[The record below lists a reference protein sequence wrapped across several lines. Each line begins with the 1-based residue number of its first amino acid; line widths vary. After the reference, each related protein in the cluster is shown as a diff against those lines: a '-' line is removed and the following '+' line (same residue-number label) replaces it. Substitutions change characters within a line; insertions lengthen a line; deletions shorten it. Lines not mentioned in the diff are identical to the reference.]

1 MIDRHRRH
9 TEPGAVVDVPT
20 SLSPSRVESFLS
32 CPLAFRFASIQR
44 LPDPPTPA
52 TTKGSLV
59 HRSLEL
65 LFLLAPAAAHAR
77 VRSISASPTRSPST
91 RVHPD
96 FTELELDDDAA
107 QRFFAE
113 CRELAANY
121 MTLEDPRRVRAIG
134 LELKL
139 TAPVSDGLTLRGIID
154 RLELDD
160 NGELVVTDYKT
171 GRAPHPNFERK
182 SLSGVQFYA
191 FLCES
196 VFGRIPAAVRLMY
209 LKSGEVITAVPS
221 SQSTRYMTTRTNA
234 VWKAV
239 ATACERDD
247 FRPKPSTLCNFC
259 AYQRWCPEYGGDP
272 ARPPTRHRCVLAD
285 MLGPELSRT
294 HRHRDAQRP
303 GPRRLRARR
312 RRLRRRRRRSCS
324 SNCATTRSPT
334 GCSSPPATSATSA

>member
-1 MIDRHRRH
+1 MSVMTETDID
-9 TEPGAVVDVPT
+9 TGPGPLWTVPT

-32 CPLAFRFASIQR
+32 CPLAFRFTSIQR
-44 LPDPPTPA
+44 LPDPPTQA
-52 TTKGSLV
+52 TTRGSLV
-59 HRSLEL
+59 HRALEL
-65 LFLLAPAAAHAR
+65 LFLLPPAERTPRALDHCVADA
-77 VRSISASPTRSPST
+77 IAEYQAD
-91 RVHPD
+91 PD
-96 FTELELDDDAA
+96 FTGLELDDDTA

-134 LELKL
+134 LELL
-139 TAPVSDGLTLRGIID
+139 LEAPVSEGLMLRGIID

-160 NGELVVTDYKT
+160 DGELIVTDYKT
-171 GRAPHPNFERK
+171 GRAPHPNYERK

-221 SQSTRYMTTRTNA
+221 AQSTRYMTTRTNA

-247 FRPKPSTLCNFC
+247 FRPKPSTLCNYC

-272 ARPPTRHRCVLAD
+272 AKAAVEAPRLLAGMVD
-285 MLGPELSRT
+285 PDVAVSVAGS
-294 HRHRDAQRP
+294 
-303 GPRRLRARR
+303 
-312 RRLRRRRRRSCS
+312 
-324 SNCATTRSPT
+324 
-334 GCSSPPATSATSA
+334 

>member
-1 MIDRHRRH
+1 LW
-9 TEPGAVVDVPT
+9 TAPS

-44 LPDPPTPA
+44 LPDPPTQA

-59 HRSLEL
+59 HRALEL
-65 LFLLAPAAAHAR
+65 LFLLPPVERTPHALDHCIAGAIDEYR
-77 VRSISASPTRSPST
+77 E
-91 RVHPD
+91 HPD
-96 FTELELDDDAA
+96 FTELHLDDETAR
-107 QRFFAE
+107 RFFAE
-113 CRELAANY
+113 CREVAAGY
-121 MTLEDPRRVRAIG
+121 MALEDPRRVRAIG
-134 LELKL
+134 LELRL
-139 TAPVSDGLTLRGIID
+139 EAPVSDGLTLRGIID

-160 NGELVVTDYKT
+160 DGELVVTDYKT

-247 FRPKPSTLCNFC
+247 FRTKPSTLCNYC

-272 ARPPTRHRCVLAD
+272 ALAGIEAPRVLAGQTGD
-285 MLGPELSRT
+285 LPDAVAVDVSVSIAGP
-294 HRHRDAQRP
+294 
-303 GPRRLRARR
+303 
-312 RRLRRRRRRSCS
+312 
-324 SNCATTRSPT
+324 
-334 GCSSPPATSATSA
+334 